1 MDSDAVTQALLA
13 HANTPCKT
21 LGLSPAQL
29 AYRITL
35 KDFSPR
41 NVETL
46 TPIPEN
52 LLSADAKEQRQ
63 MKIRVEAGKR
73 LDLHTKVLKELEV
86 GDHVQIQNLR
96 GRHPLKSDQVGVVT
110 AKNGYSNYSFKM
122 SGSGLVTKHNQAM
135 LRKVEPTVQTEN

>member
-1 MDSDAVTQALLA
+1 MDSDAVTQALLD

-29 AYRITL
+29 AYRRTL
-35 KDFSPR
+35 KDFFPR
-41 NVETL
+41 NLETL

-63 MKIRVEAGKR
+63 MKIRVEAGKQ
-73 LDLHTKVLKELEV
+73 LYLHTKVLKELEV

-110 AKNGYSNYSFKM
+110 AKNGYSNYSVKV
-122 SGSGLVTKHNQAM
+122 SGSGLVTKRN
-135 LRKVEPTVQTEN
+135 

>member
-1 MDSDAVTQALLA
+1 MRAPTGRPHCLLRPYNCDSDAVTQALLA

-29 AYRITL
+29 AYGRTL
-35 KDFSPR
+35 KDCFPR

-52 LLSADAKEQRQ
+52 LLSADAKEQRK

-86 GDHVQIQNLR
+86 GDHVQMLNLR
-96 GRHPLKSDQVGVVT
+96 GRHPLKSDQVGVIT
-110 AKNGYSNYSFKM
+110 ANNIFSNYSVKV
-122 SGSGLVTKHNQAM
+122 SGSG
-135 LRKVEPTVQTEN
+135 